1 MNYLRHDAVEDE
13 LTPFIHEFLGLPNL
27 ARIQILLTR
36 QLGEVVDNQDV
47 ELVGWSQ
54 LLLEAAKTFAVQYK
68 LVEPTQAN
76 IMKANYVFSKQMLPQ
91 NEARYYETAFWRR
104 WCAQGIPDP
113 NNIPLPLAPERT
125 DFTTQ
130 TSDYML
136 SNPIGYTRFPTC

>member
-1 MNYLRHDAVEDE
+1 MRHTNVEDE
-13 LTPFIHEFLGLPNL
+13 LTPFIHEFLSLSNL
-27 ARIQILLTR
+27 AHIQHLLTQ
-36 QLGEVVDNQDV
+36 QLGDAVENPEGV

-68 LVEPTQAN
+68 LVEPTPDN
-76 IMKANYVFSKQMLPQ
+76 ILKANYVFAKQMLPQ

-136 SNPIGYTRFPTC
+136 SNPIGYTRYPTC